1 LNFLIIFTRNEKLP
15 IESKISLTSTHSFI
29 SWLKAPKNAD
39 LFCLFYSLKNSF
51 KGFYSIIKN
60 LHFIMG
66 LNKKKA
72 VGFDQCGKFYI
83 VAIRILVSFSELF
96 KIL

>member
-1 LNFLIIFTRNEKLP
+1 LNFLIIFLRNEKLP

-66 LNKKKA
+66 INKKKQLA
-72 VGFDQCGKFYI
+72 LTNVE
-83 VAIRILVSFSELF
+83 SF
-96 KIL
+96 I